1 MPNNNSGIESLT
13 LEDGRHLLVY
23 NHMGGGRRNE
33 GWGFRNRIHLAM
45 SLDGR
50 KWQAVALLESADQ
63 GEFSYPSM
71 IQSQD
76 GRVHIT
82 YTWNRKRVRHMIL
95 DPSQLEPIGP
105 VSLFDAH

>member
-1 MPNNNSGIESLT
+1 
-13 LEDGRHLLVY
+13 
-23 NHMGGGRRNE
+23 
-33 GWGFRNRIHLAM
+33 M